1 MKKEVKFVIIALIIV
16 VILAGA
22 LVGIVYAVNRRDNPP
37 VKLERIVVSVRNEK
51 VVLTSDN
58 ATEDE
63 IRSQV
68 TVVAKYTDG
77 SSEYIKDYLILN
89 FNPETIGEQLITF
102 EYKGKKANLLIET
115 IIPEPPLTEDDVIGT
130 YQAAFYSSDASIEI
144 MKSKTFSLNT
154 GDRTITGS
162 YVINDINTL
171 TLKMNNHEL
180 KVVIDRENNK
190 LTWFN
195 IVDGVTFKR
204 NYVHIAEDGT
214 RYRLSLYEKQIVKWD
229 ISKNGGSYQLVA
241 FGGYYYDEY
250 GVFVAYCFDQEYEIE
265 LDEESATF
273 RLKRDEPIDGVK
285 VYTLEQKTDDFI
297 FKYVL
302 TVSSEE
308 YTLKVDRMQDD
319 KLLESNTYVGQY
331 KLDSNILTLLNDAE
345 NRKAILND
353 ENGTFEFAL
362 ILFSDLHTSSKK
374 MTFRLTLI
382 DKGKN
387 YQYKVE
393 DVTVM
398 VDAKELRSGIIAKA
412 DLVDGF
418 QDIGAEEDNFWIYYK
433 ANETFVVTN
442 YLAGTYY
449 LSTDSSIVLRISQA
463 GSYSITYS
471 RNEIEDD
478 YYTIVNGRVVI
489 HDKFVNL
496 EGNRYSFD
504 TDNALKMESN
514 LPTRFLLNEAIDF
527 HSAWLS
533 IDTVS
538 GNRIFV
544 YLDDPDVKID
554 YFASDGTPVDL
565 PTVKSGRFIAI
576 IKYETYLYRH
586 VYDVFDEEI
595 EIALSVNNFPKI
607 IQRYA
612 GNSVLDNIIVMAITN
627 LGNEIQVDRSF
638 VSIEN
643 FQTDEVGTF
652 VCTIRYADLSLE
664 VTYEVTAEQV
674 EEYITLHGEHSL
686 YNQND
691 PINLEGT
698 YILVHY
704 NYGNDTKVQVTEDM
718 VSDFTTAVKGMF
730 VAKVSYHEFTVN
742 YIYEVRP
749 VFDIK
754 SIKLNEWFE
763 LTASSEEDYN
773 NMAKVS
779 FTPASSGEYT
789 FISDSFYDSYG
800 YLYNENLEKLAED
813 DDSGGNL
820 NFKITCYLEA
830 GKTYILAM
838 KVSTVDGKIRILVTD
853 GNYEEGGDENENDN
867 NFDDDYLDLDLPMET
882 ALGLDNE
889 RKIEV
894 NSLFVA
900 LSKEEVVE
908 TYSLTSKR
916 SKISKKLNG

>member
-1 MKKEVKFVIIALIIV
+1 MKKELKIIIVAVIIV
-16 VILAGA
+16 VVLAGA
-22 LVGIVYAVNRRDNPP
+22 LVGIVYGVNRKQNPP
-37 VKLERIVVSVRNEK
+37 VKLDRIVVNVRNEK
-51 VVLTSDN
+51 VVLTTDN
-58 ATEDE
+58 ATEEE

-68 TVVAKYTDG
+68 VVVAKFTNG
-77 SSEYIKDYLILN
+77 TSEYIKDYVILN

-102 EYKGKKANLLIET
+102 EYKGKRANLLIET
-115 IIPEPPLTEDDVIGT
+115 IVPEPPLTEDDVIGT
-130 YQAAFYSSDASIEI
+130 YQSAFYSSESTIEI
-144 MKSKTFSLNT
+144 MKNKTYSLYT

-195 IVDGVTFKR
+195 MVDGVSFKR
-204 NYVHIAEDGT
+204 NYVHITEDGT

-229 ISKNGGSYQLVA
+229 IAENGGSYTLIA
-241 FGGYYYDEY
+241 FGGYYYDQY
-250 GVFVAYCFDQEYEIE
+250 GVFIAYCFDKEYEIE
-265 LDEESATF
+265 LDEANATF
-273 RLKRDEPIDGVK
+273 RLKRDEPIEDVK
-285 VYTLEQKTDDFI
+285 VYTLEQQTEDFI
-297 FKYVL
+297 FKYLL
-302 TVSSEE
+302 TVSPEG
-308 YTLKVDRMQDD
+308 YTLKVDRFQADQ
-319 KLLESNTYVGQY
+319 LLESNTYVGQY
-331 KLDSNILTLLNDAE
+331 KLDSNVLTLLNDAE

-353 ENGTFEFAL
+353 EDGTFEFAR
-362 ILFSDLHTSSKK
+362 ILYSDLHTSSKK

-398 VDAKELRSGIIAKA
+398 IDAKELRSGVIAKT
-412 DLVDGF
+412 DLINGF
-418 QDIGAEEDNFWIYYK
+418 KDWGAEEDNFWIYYK
-433 ANETFVVTN
+433 ADETFVVTN
-442 YLAGTYY
+442 YLSGTYY
-449 LSTDSSIVLRISQA
+449 LSTDPSIVLRINQS

-496 EGNRYSFD
+496 DGNRYSFD
-504 TDNALKMESN
+504 TDNALSMECN
-514 LPTRFLLNEAIDF
+514 LPNRFLLNESIDL
-527 HSAWLS
+527 HSASLS
-533 IDTVS
+533 IDTVT

-544 YLDDPDVKID
+544 YLDNPNVKID

-565 PTVKSGRFIAI
+565 PTAKSGRFIAI

-595 EIALSVNNFPKI
+595 EVSLSVVNFPKTI
-607 IQRYA
+607 RRYA
-612 GNSVLDNIIVMAITN
+612 GNSVLENIIVMAITN
-627 LGNEIQVDRSF
+627 FGNEIQVDRSL
-638 VSIEN
+638 VTIED

-674 EEYITLHGEHSL
+674 EEYITLHGENTL

-718 VSDFTTAVKGMF
+718 VSDFTTAVKGTF
-730 VAKVSYHEFTVN
+730 VAKVSYHGFTVN

-763 LTASSEEDYN
+763 LTAGSEEDYS

-779 FTPASSGEYT
+779 FTPTSSGEYT
-789 FISDSFYDSYG
+789 FVSDSIYDSYG
-800 YLYNENLEKLAED
+800 YLYNENLEKLSED

-820 NFKITCYLEA
+820 NFKITYYLEA
-830 GKTYILAM
+830 GKTYILAFRL
-838 KVSTVDGKIRILVTD
+838 STVDGKIRILVTD
-853 GNYEEGGDENENDN
+853 GDYEDGGDENDNDFEND
-867 NFDDDYLDLDLPMET
+867 YELDFPTET
-882 ALGLDNE
+882 AVAFNKPSD
-889 RKIEV
+889 V
-894 NSLFVA
+894 ATNSIHSSILKKHTMWT
-900 LSKEEVVE
+900 SI
-908 TYSLTSKR
+908 SRTSKNLKNR
-916 SKISKKLNG
+916 LD